1 MKLSRETCLRMKLL
15 LGWSA
20 ASKRADS
27 TRFFDCSL
35 SSKSGAFFICLPL
48 DSIHKKLFEREKK
61 EHMKLNK
68 RLTAILAALLLLTTL
83 VACAP
88 ADIVAPEITEAPGTL
103 TEVAEVPT
111 ETTGIQTVDMMG
123 REIKLNAPATRV
135 VALSAAD
142 CEILYAI
149 GAGDL
154 LVGRGEF
161 CDYPAEVLDVP
172 AVQSGMETNIEQ
184 IIALAPQVLFMSAMA
199 QTEDQVKQLE
209 AAGIQC
215 IVSDAKDI
223 NGVYQAITLIGAVT
237 GRDED
242 AFNIVANMEATLSEL
257 SVHAIE
263 LQGKSVYFEVSPLQY
278 GLWTA
283 GKGTFMDEVATML
296 GLTNVFADASGWAE
310 ISEEQVL
317 KANPDVIVTIAMY
330 FGEGQT
336 PVEEILSRPG
346 WQDVTAVK
354 NGDIFNLPNDELSR
368 PGPRIADGAKA
379 LFDFIKGIES

>member
-1 MKLSRETCLRMKLL
+1 MKQHKLL
-15 LGWSA
+15 A
-20 ASKRADS
+20 A
-27 TRFFDCSL
+27 L
-35 SSKSGAFFICLPL
+35 
-48 DSIHKKLFEREKK
+48 
-61 EHMKLNK
+61 
-68 RLTAILAALLLLTTL
+68 LAALLLGMLS
-83 VACAP
+83 ACAP
-88 ADIVAPEITEAPGTL
+88 VVAAAPVLTETSGTIQEVDEITTTL
-103 TEVAEVPT
+103 S
-111 ETTGIQTVDMMG
+111 GIQTVDMMG
-123 REIKLNAPATRV
+123 REIKLDAPATRI

-161 CDYPAEVLDVP
+161 CDYPAEVLEAP

-184 IIALAPQVLFMSAMA
+184 IIALAPQVLLMSAMA
-199 QTEDQVKQLE
+199 QTEEQVNQLE
-209 AAGIQC
+209 AAGIQVV
-215 IVSDAKDI
+215 VSDAKDI
-223 NGVYQAITLIGAVT
+223 NGVYQAITLIGAIT

-242 AFNIVANMEATLSEL
+242 AFTVVSNMEATLSEL
-257 SVHAIE
+257 SVHAGE

-296 GLTNVFADASGWAE
+296 GLTNVFADATGWAE

-330 FGEGQT
+330 FGEGMT

-354 NGDIFNLPNDELSR
+354 NGDIFNLPNNELSR

-379 LFDFIKGIES
+379 LFDFIKGLEG

>member
-1 MKLSRETCLRMKLL
+1 MNDNMKHNKL
-15 LGWSA
+15 
-20 ASKRADS
+20 
-27 TRFFDCSL
+27 
-35 SSKSGAFFICLPL
+35 
-48 DSIHKKLFEREKK
+48 
-61 EHMKLNK
+61 
-68 RLTAILAALLLLTTL
+68 LAALIAALMLLGMLS
-83 VACAP
+83 ACAP
-88 ADIVAPEITEAPGTL
+88 ATTAPNPTAAPEATQAPGTVQEVTEAPASTGT
-103 TEVAEVPT
+103 V
-111 ETTGIQTVDMMG
+111 ETTDMMG
-123 REIKLNAPATRV
+123 REIKLAAPATRV

-161 CDYPAEVLDVP
+161 CDYPAEVQEAP

-223 NGVYQAITLIGAVT
+223 NGIYQAITLIGAVT
-237 GRDED
+237 GRDAE
-242 AFNIVANMEATLSEL
+242 AMKVVETMESTLSEL
-257 SVHAIE
+257 SVHASE
-263 LQGKSVYFEVSPLQY
+263 LEGKSVYFEVSPLQY

-283 GKGTFMDEVATML
+283 GKGTFMDEIASML
-296 GLTNVFADASGWAE
+296 GLRNVFADATGWAE
-310 ISEEQVL
+310 ISEEQVI
-317 KANPDVIVTIAMY
+317 KANPDIIVTVAMY

-336 PVEEILSRPG
+336 PVDEILARAG

-354 NGDIFNLPNDELSR
+354 NGDILNLQNNELSR
-368 PGPRIADGAKA
+368 PGPRIADGAQA
-379 LFDFIKGIES
+379 LFDFVKAIVTK

>member
-1 MKLSRETCLRMKLL
+1 MNDNMKHNKL
-15 LGWSA
+15 
-20 ASKRADS
+20 
-27 TRFFDCSL
+27 
-35 SSKSGAFFICLPL
+35 
-48 DSIHKKLFEREKK
+48 
-61 EHMKLNK
+61 
-68 RLTAILAALLLLTTL
+68 LAALIATLMLLGMLS
-83 VACAP
+83 ACAP
-88 ADIVAPEITEAPGTL
+88 ATATTATVAPEATATQAPGTL
-103 TEVAEVPT
+103 QEVEEAPATTGGGV
-111 ETTGIQTVDMMG
+111 ETTDMMG
-123 REIKLNAPATRV
+123 REIKLTAPATRV

-161 CDYPAEVLDVP
+161 CDYPAEVQAAP

-215 IVSDAKDI
+215 VVSDAKDI

-237 GRDED
+237 GRDAEAMAVVD
-242 AFNIVANMEATLSEL
+242 KMESTLSEL
-257 SVHAIE
+257 SVHASE
-263 LQGKSVYFEVSPLQY
+263 LAGKSVYFEVSPLQY

-283 GKGTFMDEVATML
+283 GKGTFMDEIATML
-296 GLTNVFADASGWAE
+296 GLKNVFADASGWAE
-310 ISEEQVL
+310 ISEEQVI
-317 KANPDVIVTIAMY
+317 KANPDIIVTVAMY

-336 PVEEILSRPG
+336 PVDEILSRPG

-354 NGDIFNLPNDELSR
+354 NGDILNLQNNELSR
-368 PGPRIADGAKA
+368 PGPRIADGAVE
-379 LFDFIKGIES
+379 LFDFVKAIVTKEKAA

>member
-1 MKLSRETCLRMKLL
+1 
-15 LGWSA
+15 
-20 ASKRADS
+20 
-27 TRFFDCSL
+27 
-35 SSKSGAFFICLPL
+35 
-48 DSIHKKLFEREKK
+48 
-61 EHMKLNK
+61 MKLNK
-68 RLTAILAALLLLTTL
+68 RLVAILAALLLLTTL

-88 ADIVAPEITEAPGTL
+88 ADIVAPEITEAAGTL
-103 TEVAEVPT
+103 TEVAEVPAA
-111 ETTGIQTVDMMG
+111 TTGIQTVDMMG
-123 REIKLNAPATRV
+123 REIKLDAPATRV

-161 CDYPAEVLDVP
+161 CDYPQEVLDVP

-184 IIALAPQVLFMSAMA
+184 IIALAPQVLFMSTMA

-242 AFNIVANMEATLSEL
+242 AFNVVTNMETTLSEL
-257 SVHAIE
+257 SVHAGE
-263 LQGKSVYFEVSPLQY
+263 LKGKSVYFEVSPLQY

-296 GLTNVFADASGWAE
+296 GLTNVFADMTGWAE
-310 ISEEQVL
+310 VSEEQVL

-354 NGDIFNLPNDELSR
+354 NGDILSLPNNELSR
-368 PGPRIADGAKA
+368 PGPRIADGATA
-379 LFDFIKGIES
+379 LFDFIKGIE